1 MILIDYSQVALANIL
16 SFQRE
21 LKSEDEKGVKNLIR
35 HSILSTLK
43 YYKKRYSK
51 DYGEMVICCDGRY
64 YWRRDMFQYYK
75 AGRKKARAAS
85 DLDWGLIFDTMAEI
99 REDLRSYFPYKI
111 IHNEK
116 NEADDAIAALVHHTN
131 TFGNHEK
138 VLIVSSDKDFK
149 QLQKYGNVDQWSPM
163 QKKKVVLKTSEYDSF
178 TIEHIVKGDAGDGIP
193 NILSPDDIFMQEGV
207 RQKPVSAKR
216 LREFIEQGKDACRD
230 DFERTNWDR
239 NVALIDLFKIPE
251 DIQEGIRNEYLNNK
265 PVGDRMAIYNYLMNN
280 RCHLLMEEVEDF

>member
-35 HSILSTLK
+35 HCILSTLK
-43 YYKKRYSK
+43 YYRKRYHK
-51 DYGEMVICCDGRY
+51 EYGEMVICCDGRY
-64 YWRRDMFQYYK
+64 YWRRDVFQYYK

-99 REDLRSYFPYKI
+99 REEIKEHFPYKVL
-111 IHNEK
+111 HHEK
-116 NEADDAIAALVHHTN
+116 NEADDIIAALVHHTN

-138 VLIVSSDKDFK
+138 VIIISSDKDFK

-163 QKKKVVLKTSEYDSF
+163 QKKKVVLKMTEYDNF
-178 TIEHIVKGDAGDGIP
+178 TTEHIVKGDAGDGVP
-193 NILSPDDIFMQEGV
+193 NVLSPDDIFTREGV
-207 RQKPVSAKR
+207 RQKPVSRKR
-216 LREFIEQGKDACRD
+216 LLEFLEQGKDACRTEE
-230 DFERTNWDR
+230 ERKNWDR
-239 NVALIDLFKIPE
+239 NVSLIDLFAIPE
-251 DIQEGIRNEYLNNK
+251 QIKNDIIEDYLNNR
-265 PVGDRMAIYNYLMNN
+265 PAGDRMTIYNYLMAN